1 MTEGESVTVEILPE
15 LVELIQLE
23 LDDDETVER
32 WVLDSTL
39 LRLCEIYRKV
49 HQDEVPAEVEVPDEI
64 VKRARL
70 YADLTDQPLDV
81 VLMNRFLTF
90 DFEFKS
96 NGSEDT

>member
-1 MTEGESVTVEILPE
+1 MTAGEPVTVEIPPE
-15 LVELIQLE
+15 LTESIQLE
-23 LDDDETVER
+23 LDDDGTVEQ
-32 WVLDSTL
+32 WVLDSAL
-39 LRLCEIYRKV
+39 LRLCEIYREV
-49 HQDEVPAEVEVPDEI
+49 YQGEVPAEVEVPDEI

-90 DFEFKS
+90 DFEFES